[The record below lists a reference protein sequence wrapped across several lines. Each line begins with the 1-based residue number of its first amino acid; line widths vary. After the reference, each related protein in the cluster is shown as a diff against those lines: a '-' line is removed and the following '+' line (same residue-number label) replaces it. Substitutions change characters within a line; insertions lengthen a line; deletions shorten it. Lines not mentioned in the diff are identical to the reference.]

1 MSNVFAFSH
10 VNLTLFFFLANM
22 TLQYRH
28 DIPVHTLLG
37 NIKFIGPRLER
48 KEKVCQ
54 VTTNYF
60 SVSKTC
66 TNKFYI

>member
-10 VNLTLFFFLANM
+10 VNLTLFFLANM

-28 DIPVHTLLG
+28 DIHTLLG

-54 VTTNYF
+54 VTKNNF
-60 SVSKTC
+60 SVSKAC